1 MTSAELRDT
10 WWGHQPGDLD
20 LASLVPGAAR
30 PMMRRV
36 RDRDVIWIDVDEPG
50 DVVRLSATTSAK
62 IECGLTAARDSGL
75 PVVLVLSSAG
85 ADIVEGMPA
94 LDAWGRVAAALA
106 CMVGEAYAIGSA
118 GRAAFWI
125 AAGLQQRDQGN
136 QPQRS

>member
-62 IECGLTAARDSGL
+62 IEYGLTVARDSGL

-85 ADIVEGMPA
+85 ADIIEGMPA

-106 CMVGEAYAIGSA
+106 SCSGREI
-118 GRAAFWI
+118 GRASCRERVFAVV
-125 AAGLQQRDQGN
+125 
-136 QPQRS
+136 

>member
-62 IECGLTAARDSGL
+62 IEYGLTAARDSGL

-85 ADIVEGMPA
+85 ADIIRIDDGVVRPPSESVTA
-94 LDAWGRVAAALA
+94 NSRIVSNL
-106 CMVGEAYAIGSA
+106 SA
-118 GRAAFWI
+118 GSIDRA
-125 AAGLQQRDQGN
+125 R
-136 QPQRS
+136 